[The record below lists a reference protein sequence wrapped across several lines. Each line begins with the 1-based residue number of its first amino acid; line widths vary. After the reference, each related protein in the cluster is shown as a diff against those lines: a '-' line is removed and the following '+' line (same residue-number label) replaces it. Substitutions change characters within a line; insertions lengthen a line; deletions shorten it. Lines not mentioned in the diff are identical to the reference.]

1 MSVGVGVNI
10 CEVTDDVQRALKEFR
25 FRKAQDTAVLILK
38 VDREKQQI
46 IIDEKLDNI
55 SIDELQDIVP
65 SHQPRYIVLSY
76 RLEHKDGR
84 VSYPLIF
91 IYFTPRDSHA
101 ELQMMYAGSKIALQQ
116 KAEVNRTFEIRELED
131 LTEEWLL
138 SKLSN

>member
-1 MSVGVGVNI
+1 MSGGVGVNI
-10 CEVTDDVQRALKEFR
+10 CEVTDEVQKALKEFR

-138 SKLSN
+138 SKLGN